1 MIKISFSVKIF
12 RRLVNRVLM
21 HKKSILYLQVA
32 DKIFQKFSVIFLYI
46 IFTHSAVMMPCG
58 VMWKR
63 WNSSCRLSQDFW
75 DWSQLIWL
83 NTSMGVINVI
93 LCLSIQRTTVCKV
106 KGSLKKTATH
116 ILYVH
121 ENICP
126 HFIFVLLPLMP
137 EGKFKNG
144 QILMSQVISF

>member
-1 MIKISFSVKIF
+1 M
-12 RRLVNRVLM
+12 
-21 HKKSILYLQVA
+21 
-32 DKIFQKFSVIFLYI
+32 
-46 IFTHSAVMMPCG
+46 
-58 VMWKR
+58 
-63 WNSSCRLSQDFW
+63 SSYACQYKE
-75 DWSQLIWL
+75 
-83 NTSMGVINVI
+83 
-93 LCLSIQRTTVCKV
+93 LCKM

-144 QILMSQVISF
+144 QILNKCLKWSLFKHIFAQKNYRQVELSRIRKAEITQGKNTITLYTVYYYRAAVLRRAWTLGRSCQNQIWWRCGLLMVYSCPVIF

>member
-1 MIKISFSVKIF
+1 M
-12 RRLVNRVLM
+12 
-21 HKKSILYLQVA
+21 
-32 DKIFQKFSVIFLYI
+32 
-46 IFTHSAVMMPCG
+46 
-58 VMWKR
+58 
-63 WNSSCRLSQDFW
+63 
-75 DWSQLIWL
+75 
-83 NTSMGVINVI
+83 
-93 LCLSIQRTTVCKV
+93 